1 MKRIFLA
8 IVVGLAF
15 LASCTGV
22 KTSSRGLDNEAFIQ
36 VVGNPDNYSGGVDVN
51 IDDKV
56 FFKAEVVAPNQET
69 PKGKVYAISTGNHV
83 IAVSYNNKLLYKKNI
98 FISNQETKRI
108 EL

>member
-1 MKRIFLA
+1 MKNILFA

-22 KTSSRGLDNEAFIQ
+22 KTSSRGLENEAFIQ
-36 VVGNPDNYSGGVDVN
+36 VIGNPDNFSGGVDVN
-51 IDDKV
+51 IDNKV

-69 PKGKVYAISTGNHV
+69 PKGKVYAISTGSHV
-83 IAVSYNNKLLYKKNI
+83 ISVSYNNKLLYQKNI